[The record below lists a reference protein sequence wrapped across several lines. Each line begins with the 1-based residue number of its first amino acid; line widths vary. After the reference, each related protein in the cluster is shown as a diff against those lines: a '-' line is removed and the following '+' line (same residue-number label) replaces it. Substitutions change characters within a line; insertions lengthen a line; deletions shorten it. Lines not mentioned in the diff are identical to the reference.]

1 MTTSH
6 NQSLDD
12 KSKIIVQMKSPLPD
26 KDKLIDIQNRL
37 NNELITELRDHVNRT
52 CFEIGVFKQQRNN
65 RTVWISAKD
74 LLYLF
79 PVLYFHLLILNYPL
93 LSYSTELERRLS
105 PTRFELWCLI
115 LNKDVCQ
122 DMNRFVSRFVN
133 IESVSR
139 AIVKTYD
146 ILSW

>member
-79 PVLYFHLLILNYPL
+79 PVLYFHLLILNY
-93 LSYSTELERRLS
+93 STFKLFNRTWKTFKSDKIWTLVFNFEQRRLS
-105 PTRFELWCLI
+105 RYEPFCFTF
-115 LNKDVCQ
+115 CQ
-122 DMNRFVSRFVN
+122 HWIGF
-133 IESVSR
+133 
-139 AIVKTYD
+139 
-146 ILSW
+146 